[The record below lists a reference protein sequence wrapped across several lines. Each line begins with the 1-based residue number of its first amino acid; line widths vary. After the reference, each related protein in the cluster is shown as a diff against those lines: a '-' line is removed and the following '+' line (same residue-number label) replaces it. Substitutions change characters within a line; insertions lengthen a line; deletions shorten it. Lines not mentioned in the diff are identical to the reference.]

1 MIKPIQ
7 YLRAV
12 AALMVVWHHSLIQI
26 AGMQQLIHIR
36 DFGPSGVDLFF
47 VISGFIMFVTTAEK
61 PLTPGEFFGL
71 RLVRVVPM
79 YWLMTLLM
87 IVCAVV
93 SPAAFR
99 TLVMS
104 PAAAAKSLLFIPYNS
119 LSFPGEPWPVLVPG
133 WTLNYEMFFYA
144 IFALCLFVPPRWRLG
159 SLVAALGAL
168 VAVGRLVGS
177 SSSPF
182 VWVYT
187 SPLLL
192 EFIAGCMIGYL
203 WSKRSTPTSLAVS
216 VTGIAAGGYL
226 LFMRG
231 EPPFLGYS
239 QMVGAALI
247 VWCSLHPLLCT
258 IKSRLLMALGDA
270 SYSTYLTH
278 LFTLGA
284 LRILWPHLA
293 VQVTMRSTAAFL
305 VIAVSLSAAA
315 GVLAYRALEK
325 PFTNWL
331 RVSIMSRDAR
341 PRAVGTSG

>member
-1 MIKPIQ
+1 
-7 YLRAV
+7 
-12 AALMVVWHHSLIQI
+12 MVVWHHSLIQI
-26 AGMQQLIHIR
+26 AGMQQLIHVR

-47 VISGFIMFVTTAEK
+47 VISGFIMFVTTTEK
-61 PLTPGEFFGL
+61 PLTPGAFFSL
-71 RLVRVVPM
+71 RLVRVMPM
-79 YWLMTLLM
+79 YWLMTLVM
-87 IVCAVV
+87 IVCAVMA
-93 SPAAFR
+93 PTAFR

-104 PAAAAKSLLFIPYNS
+104 PAAVAKSLLFIPYNS

-144 IFALCLFVPPRWRLG
+144 IFALCLFVPPRWRFA

-168 VAVGRLVGS
+168 VAAGRMIGS
-177 SSSPF
+177 SSNPF

-203 WSKRSTPTSLAVS
+203 WSRRSTPASLAVS
-216 VTGIAAGGYL
+216 VTGMAAGGYL
-226 LFMRG
+226 LFIRG
-231 EPPFLGYS
+231 APPLLGYS

-247 VWCSLHPLLCT
+247 VVCCLHPRLCT
-258 IKSRLLMALGDA
+258 MKSSVFMTLGDA
-270 SYSTYLTH
+270 SYSIYLTH

-284 LRILWPHLA
+284 LRMLWPHLA

-305 VIAVSLSAAA
+305 VMAVPLSAAA

-325 PFTNWL
+325 PLTIWL
-331 RVSIMSRDAR
+331 RESIMSRDAR
-341 PRAVGTSG
+341 PRPVGTAG